1 MSPPGC
7 RISVM
12 KARKALAITARWL
25 FILSVPAFLL
35 TAGIGLMV
43 NSQWLYQYGFDKYD
57 VAQTTG
63 LDSTQLEEAA
73 SGLIGYFNSGEETIS
88 LTVVKNGQ
96 LFTLFNEREVAHLRD
111 VKGLIRLDYWV
122 LLATGV
128 YSLAYAGTSLFRRR
142 KGDRR
147 RLAWSVVGG
156 GGATLGLILV
166 LGLAALIDFDG
177 FFLQFHLLGF
187 ANDLW
192 QLDPAR
198 DYLIMLFPQG
208 FWFDATM
215 LVALVTVVLAIIL
228 AAAAGLYLRASRKE
242 LEVQE

>member
-1 MSPPGC
+1 
-7 RISVM
+7 M
-12 KARKALAITARWL
+12 KARKALAIAARWL

-43 NSQWLYQYGFDKYD
+43 NSQWLYQYGFDKYN

-122 LLATGV
+122 LLGTGV
-128 YSLAYAGTSLFRRR
+128 YSLAYVGTSLFRKR

-215 LVALVTVVLAIIL
+215 LVALVTVALAIIL
-228 AAAAGLYLRASRKE
+228 AAAAGLYLRASRKG
-242 LEVQE
+242 LEAPG